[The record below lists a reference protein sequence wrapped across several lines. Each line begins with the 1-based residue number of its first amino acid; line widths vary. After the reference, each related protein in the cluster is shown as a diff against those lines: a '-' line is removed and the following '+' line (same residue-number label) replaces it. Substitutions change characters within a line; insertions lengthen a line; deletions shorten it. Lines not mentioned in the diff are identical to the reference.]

1 MGITVDEVSDAA
13 LAPKEQIC
21 AAEAARQG
29 LAPFRLR
36 LSIGDVALCPVTDL
50 PAIDAT
56 CSDDEQDPRWEHFAG
71 LSAQRTRRFAFWDL
85 SRHRVR
91 VRASATSGRPLGR

>member
-1 MGITVDEVSDAA
+1 MGIAVGEVSDAA

-36 LSIGDVALCPVTDL
+36 LSIGDVALCPVTGVDL
-50 PAIDAT
+50 PVIDAT

-71 LSAQRTRRFAFWDL
+71 LSAQRTP
-85 SRHRVR
+85 SHRL
-91 VRASATSGRPLGR
+91 LGSEPPQSQSQG